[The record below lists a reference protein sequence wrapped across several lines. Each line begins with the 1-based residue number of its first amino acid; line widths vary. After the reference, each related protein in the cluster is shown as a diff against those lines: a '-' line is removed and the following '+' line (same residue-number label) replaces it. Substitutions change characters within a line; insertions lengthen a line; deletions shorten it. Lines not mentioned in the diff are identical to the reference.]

1 VAGGLDF
8 KALGFGEEFGG
19 PVELYQLA

>member
-8 KALGFGEEFGG
+8 RALGFGEEFGG